1 MSELESQE
9 WSPAKLHRQLR
20 RGGPFFVF
28 DVRNEEEFERSRIE
42 GREPL
47 PAANVPYF
55 EMLEAVDSDDLV
67 GSFAAFLSQEW
78 AAKLPRELPILA
90 VCAKG
95 DTSAYVAEALRRL
108 GFDAAN
114 LVGGTSAWG
123 DHYGVEAIFES
134 ERLTVHQI
142 VRPARGCLSY
152 FLSSHRQG
160 AVVDP
165 LRHVEVYERLAAQ
178 LGVDVEL
185 VIDTHGH
192 ADHISGG
199 RRLAD
204 RTGAAYLLHPYDA
217 IHPIDVL
224 PATIEYEPLRGG
236 QRLELGPI
244 GIELLHIPGHT
255 LGNLACR
262 VDERYLL
269 TGDSIFIGS
278 IARPDLGGRGDT
290 WAPLHYRS
298 LRRLLELPDDTLV
311 LPGHFATL
319 AEAGERGLFSAPLG
333 TLRETNRDLALAAGS
348 EDEFVRHL
356 LASLPELP
364 DEYVEIKRVNAGLSV
379 PSENEASE
387 LELGK
392 NVCALAAA

>member
-1 MSELESQE
+1 MSELESHE
-9 WSPAKLHRQLR
+9 WSPERLHRQLR
-20 RGGPFFVF
+20 RGDPFFVF
-28 DVRNEEEFERSRIE
+28 DVRNEDEFERHRIE
-42 GREPL
+42 GREEL
-47 PAANVPYF
+47 PTVNVPYF

-67 GSFAAFLSQEW
+67 ESFAAFLSKEW
-78 AAKLPRELPILA
+78 AARLPREQPILA

-108 GFDAAN
+108 DLDAAN
-114 LVGGTSAWG
+114 LAGGIGAWG
-123 DHYGVEAIFES
+123 DHYDVEAIFES
-134 ERLTVHQI
+134 ERLTIHQI
-142 VRPARGCLSY
+142 ARPARGCLSY

-165 LRHVEVYERLAAQ
+165 LRHVEVYERLAAE
-178 LGVDVEL
+178 LGVDIEL
-185 VIDTHGH
+185 VLDTHGH

-204 RTGAAYLLHPYDA
+204 RTGAPYHLHPYDA

-224 PATIEYEPLRGG
+224 PATIDYEPLRDG

-262 VDERYLL
+262 VDGRYLL
-269 TGDSIFIGS
+269 TGDSVFIGS

-311 LPGHFATL
+311 LPGHFASL
-319 AEAGERGLFSAPLG
+319 SEAGERGLFSAPLG
-333 TLRETNRDLALAAGS
+333 SLRKTNRDLALAAGP
-348 EDEFVRHL
+348 EDDFVRHI
-356 LASLPELP
+356 LASLPDFP
-364 DEYVEIKRVNAGLSV
+364 DEYVEIKRVNAGLSA
-379 PSENEASE
+379 PDEDEASE

-392 NVCALAAA
+392 NVCALAAG